1 MPVCVLRPFMDIMD
15 EDLFEDD
22 DAFPELRFDDE
33 DDESELPFYST
44 PRVSWGDMFEALSGE
59 KASPVRP
66 AREVYVFRGH
76 ITYLEE

>member
-1 MPVCVLRPFMDIMD
+1 MPVCVLRPFMDITD

-22 DAFPELRFDDE
+22 DAFPEPFFGDE
-33 DDESELPFYST
+33 DDEIDLPLSST
-44 PRVSWGDMFEALSGE
+44 PRVAMGDMFEALSGE